1 METLAAIIPRPAVTL
16 LVYHGVLAP
25 RARWP
30 PQGVRY
36 GRPAPDRPALEASP
50 RAAGATA
57 HAARRSPFR
66 TGCFSI
72 HIYARTPGRSASAD
86 LRPRMFS
93 PLGGTGEDP
102 ATGSANG
109 AVTRVRVGGRCAL
122 VMEGTLTV

>member
-1 METLAAIIPRPAVTL
+1 MTL

-36 GRPAPDRPALEASP
+36 GRPAPDRPALELEASP

-57 HAARRSPFR
+57 HAACRFPFR
-66 TGCFSI
+66 TGRFSI

-122 VMEGTLTV
+122 VMEWPLTV